1 MKRDIYIQTIR
12 NYILEKHGHSPSEIQ
27 NFAHNLHATMAELK
41 QAQTEAQEIKENR
54 KHKNSSLVTHHSPV
68 LSSPNGSIINRQ
80 SSIVNRFSLPHIHA
94 VPALAI
100 QSVAIVSLIGI
111 VVLGGLSMYLFTK
124 VNRISQQLNA
134 VSVGKPKTPAELSL
148 LAAPVYANQQPP
160 VDVNEIFSYPATD
173 ITLTYSGVP
182 NKTIFGFFPYWMLEK
197 QDKIN
202 ITGYTDIAL
211 FGLTADNKGN
221 IITSIN
227 DKPEPG
233 WTMWNDP
240 KLDTFIRRAK
250 SRKSNINLVIKS
262 FKNEDIEG
270 IVNSNDNQERLIA
283 NAVQLMNSKSLD
295 GINIDFEY
303 IGAPDEKTRNNF
315 TRFIAN
321 LNQEMKRQ
329 NPESQLTIDTYVSSA
344 ADDKFFDIQG
354 LSNHVDAFIIM
365 GYDIHT
371 PSGEAGPVSPLEGDG
386 SLSGYLQSYLSRT
399 SPNKIILAL
408 PYYGYDWPVNP
419 NPTIDK
425 KAQSKILPYAV
436 IAANNKNETI
446 EWNKT
451 TQTPYYQY
459 RDDQGNA
466 RVVHF
471 DNARSMGLKY
481 DMIKTQ
487 NLKGTGTWAL
497 GYDGLNQELHKVLLD
512 KFTE

>member
-12 NYILEKHGHSPSEIQ
+12 NYILDHKHATATEIQ

-41 QAQTEAQEIKENR
+41 QAQSEAHEIKENR
-54 KHKNSSLVTHHSPV
+54 KHASSPLATHHS
-68 LSSPNGSIINRQ
+68 
-80 SSIVNRFSLPHIHA
+80 SLATHFTFPHIHA
-94 VPALAI
+94 APALAV

-111 VVLGGLSMYLFTK
+111 VVLGGLSLYLFTK
-124 VNRISQQLNA
+124 VNKISQQLNA
-134 VSVGKPKTPAELSL
+134 VSVGKPDASRQTSSL
-148 LAAPVYANQQPP
+148 INPVYANQQPP
-160 VDVNEIFSYPATD
+160 VDVNEIFSYPASD
-173 ITLTYSGVP
+173 VTLTYSGIP
-182 NKTIFGFFPYWMLEK
+182 SKTIYGFFPYWMLEK
-197 QDKIN
+197 QDKVN
-202 ITGYTDIAL
+202 ITGYTDVAL

-233 WTMWNDP
+233 WTMWNDS

-250 SRKSNINLVIKS
+250 SRNTNVSLVIKS
-262 FKNEDIEG
+262 FKNDDIEG
-270 IVNSNDNQERLIA
+270 IINSNENQERLIA

-303 IGAPDEKTRNNF
+303 VGEPDTKTRDNF

-321 LNQEMKRQ
+321 LNTEMKRQ
-329 NPESQLTIDTYVSSA
+329 NPDAQLTIDTYVSSA

-354 LSNHVDAFIIM
+354 LSNYVDAFVIM
-365 GYDIHT
+365 GYDVHT
-371 PSGEAGPVSPLEGDG
+371 PAGDPGPVSPLEGDG

-399 SPNKIILAL
+399 TPDKIILAL

-419 NPTIDK
+419 NPNIEK
-425 KAQSKILPYAV
+425 RAQSKILPYAI
-436 IAANNKNETI
+436 IAANNKSATI

-459 RDDQGNA
+459 KDDQGNA

-481 DMIKTQ
+481 DMIKREK
-487 NLKGTGTWAL
+487 LKGTGTWAL